1 MDSKLE
7 QRTCIK
13 FCCKNEIKCSDTL
26 KMLQKCYGDD
36 TLSKTQVYQWYE
48 RFKSGREAVEDDAR
62 PGRPSTSKTDENV
75 DEIRQLLIE
84 NRKLTIREIAET
96 TNISFG
102 SVQSILRED
111 LGLRRVTARLV
122 PKELN
127 FVQKLHRAEISKEMV
142 SMVDS
147 DPTVI
152 QRIIT
157 GDETWVYEYDT
168 QTRHQSSEWRAKD
181 EPRPKKPRR
190 FQSKKKVMLTV
201 FIDYNGV
208 VHHEFLPKGQTINK
222 EYYLGVMKRLR
233 EAIRKKRPALWG
245 NNSWILHDDNA
256 PSHNALI
263 IREFLVK
270 NNTNTIQQPPNS
282 PDLAPCDFFLFDRL
296 KKPLR
301 GTRFES
307 VEAIKLKSLE
317 ALMAIPKTDFQKSFE
332 GWIKRWHKCIAA
344 DGDYFEGDNL
354 NFEE

>member
-1 MDSKLE
+1 
-7 QRTCIK
+7 
-13 FCCKNEIKCSDTL
+13 
-26 KMLQKCYGDD
+26 MLQKCYGDD

-111 LGLRRVTARLV
+111 LGLSRVTARLV

-168 QTRHQSSEWRAKD
+168 QTQHQSSEWRAKD
-181 EPRPKKPRR
+181 EPRPKKRRR
-190 FQSKKKVMLTV
+190 FQSKKKAR
-201 FIDYNGV
+201 
-208 VHHEFLPKGQTINK
+208 Q
-222 EYYLGVMKRLR
+222 
-233 EAIRKKRPALWG
+233 
-245 NNSWILHDDNA
+245 S
-256 PSHNALI
+256 
-263 IREFLVK
+263 
-270 NNTNTIQQPPNS
+270 
-282 PDLAPCDFFLFDRL
+282 
-296 KKPLR
+296 
-301 GTRFES
+301 TRN
-307 VEAIKLKSLE
+307 I
-317 ALMAIPKTDFQKSFE
+317 T
-332 GWIKRWHKCIAA
+332 
-344 DGDYFEGDNL
+344 
-354 NFEE
+354 

>member
-26 KMLQKCYGDD
+26 KMFQKCYGDD

-48 RFKSGREAVEDDAR
+48 RFKSEAVKDDAR

-75 DEIRQLLIE
+75 DEIRQLIE
-84 NRKLTIREIAET
+84 NWKLTIREIAE

-111 LGLRRVTARLV
+111 LGL
-122 PKELN
+122 
-127 FVQKLHRAEISKEMV
+127 
-142 SMVDS
+142 
-147 DPTVI
+147 
-152 QRIIT
+152 
-157 GDETWVYEYDT
+157 
-168 QTRHQSSEWRAKD
+168 
-181 EPRPKKPRR
+181 
-190 FQSKKKVMLTV
+190 
-201 FIDYNGV
+201 
-208 VHHEFLPKGQTINK
+208 
-222 EYYLGVMKRLR
+222 
-233 EAIRKKRPALWG
+233 
-245 NNSWILHDDNA
+245 ILHDDNA

-263 IREFLVK
+263 IREFL
-270 NNTNTIQQPPNS
+270 
-282 PDLAPCDFFLFDRL
+282 
-296 KKPLR
+296 
-301 GTRFES
+301 
-307 VEAIKLKSLE
+307 LKSLE

>member
-36 TLSKTQVYQWYE
+36 TLSKTQMYQWYE
-48 RFKSGREAVEDDAR
+48 RFKSGREAVEDDA

-111 LGLRRVTARLV
+111 LGL
-122 PKELN
+122 
-127 FVQKLHRAEISKEMV
+127 
-142 SMVDS
+142 
-147 DPTVI
+147 
-152 QRIIT
+152 
-157 GDETWVYEYDT
+157 
-168 QTRHQSSEWRAKD
+168 
-181 EPRPKKPRR
+181 
-190 FQSKKKVMLTV
+190 
-201 FIDYNGV
+201 
-208 VHHEFLPKGQTINK
+208 
-222 EYYLGVMKRLR
+222 
-233 EAIRKKRPALWG
+233 
-245 NNSWILHDDNA
+245 ILHDDNA

>member
-111 LGLRRVTARLV
+111 LGL
-122 PKELN
+122 
-127 FVQKLHRAEISKEMV
+127 
-142 SMVDS
+142 
-147 DPTVI
+147 
-152 QRIIT
+152 
-157 GDETWVYEYDT
+157 
-168 QTRHQSSEWRAKD
+168 
-181 EPRPKKPRR
+181 
-190 FQSKKKVMLTV
+190 
-201 FIDYNGV
+201 
-208 VHHEFLPKGQTINK
+208 
-222 EYYLGVMKRLR
+222 
-233 EAIRKKRPALWG
+233 
-245 NNSWILHDDNA
+245 ILHDDNA

-282 PDLAPCDFFLFDRL
+282 PDLAPCLNNQHPNIHFTIDIEKNGKLLFLDVL
-296 KKPLR
+296 VSKK
-301 GTRFES
+301 
-307 VEAIKLKSLE
+307 
-317 ALMAIPKTDFQKSFE
+317 
-332 GWIKRWHKCIAA
+332 A
-344 DGDYFEGDNL
+344 DGTLDHQVYRKPTHTDTYVPSRTTTQYKNSLQSIHLYIELSLSLTKNISDRTQSLKINL
-354 NFEE
+354 TEKRQKRHNQNNQ

>member
-48 RFKSGREAVEDDAR
+48 RLKSGREAVEDDAR
-62 PGRPSTSKTDENV
+62 PGRLSTSKTDENV
-75 DEIRQLLIE
+75 DEIRQ
-84 NRKLTIREIAET
+84 
-96 TNISFG
+96 F
-102 SVQSILRED
+102 ILRED
-111 LGLRRVTARLV
+111 LGL
-122 PKELN
+122 
-127 FVQKLHRAEISKEMV
+127 
-142 SMVDS
+142 
-147 DPTVI
+147 
-152 QRIIT
+152 
-157 GDETWVYEYDT
+157 
-168 QTRHQSSEWRAKD
+168 
-181 EPRPKKPRR
+181 
-190 FQSKKKVMLTV
+190 
-201 FIDYNGV
+201 
-208 VHHEFLPKGQTINK
+208 
-222 EYYLGVMKRLR
+222 
-233 EAIRKKRPALWG
+233 
-245 NNSWILHDDNA
+245 ILHDDNA

-332 GWIKRWHKCIAA
+332 KWIKRWHKCIAA
-344 DGDYFEGDNL
+344 NGDYFEGDNL

>member
-1 MDSKLE
+1 
-7 QRTCIK
+7 
-13 FCCKNEIKCSDTL
+13 
-26 KMLQKCYGDD
+26 
-36 TLSKTQVYQWYE
+36 VYQWYE

-84 NRKLTIREIAET
+84 NRKLTTREIAET

-111 LGLRRVTARLV
+111 LSL
-122 PKELN
+122 
-127 FVQKLHRAEISKEMV
+127 
-142 SMVDS
+142 
-147 DPTVI
+147 
-152 QRIIT
+152 
-157 GDETWVYEYDT
+157 
-168 QTRHQSSEWRAKD
+168 
-181 EPRPKKPRR
+181 
-190 FQSKKKVMLTV
+190 
-201 FIDYNGV
+201 
-208 VHHEFLPKGQTINK
+208 
-222 EYYLGVMKRLR
+222 
-233 EAIRKKRPALWG
+233 
-245 NNSWILHDDNA
+245 ILHDDNA

-296 KKPLR
+296 KKSLR